1 MTDETI
7 YDDDAPRNN
16 GYLAIPDDDA
26 SIIARGNPRA
36 INFNDRV
43 QGAYFGVR
51 NDPKRGDLFR
61 EMRQAC
67 TNDNAFEGHLADDDT
82 ESARLLRDHA
92 REEIGDSVIA
102 GAKLHQIR
110 RAIGVVERRFHI
122 SRKERRAISSEPDF
136 RTDAEGNTTAS

>member
-1 MTDETI
+1 MSDETTI
-7 YDDDAPRNN
+7 NDDTPRNN

-26 SIIARGNPRA
+26 SILARGNPRS

-43 QGAYFGVR
+43 QAAYFGVR
-51 NDPKRGDLFR
+51 NDPKRADVFR

-67 TNDNAFEGHLADDDT
+67 TNEKAVEGHLTDDDT

-92 REEIGDSVIA
+92 REEIGDPVVA
-102 GAKLHQIR
+102 GANLHDIR

-122 SRKERRAISSEPDF
+122 SRRERRQA
-136 RTDAEGNTTAS
+136 